1 MTALG
6 LPERIRTRAALRSEG
21 AAPVKAPASGPACA
35 GAAPAPVASEE
46 HTPVESESPA
56 TASGG
61 DDDRSAPLPS
71 GCAAMRG
78 PSRPDENKENIAPV
92 RQVAS
97 ATLAYEAQ
105 QRPWESIAMRTRRRM
120 AETERAPPS
129 APELELPTPLP
140 QTPRKKRKVWT
151 PPASSL
157 SPEVTHTPRME
168 KASTSTSA
176 MPTPPAT
183 PSQAPSPY
191 AHARAC
197 LRDEA
202 LVGRAVERQRIHT
215 FLDESLAPFS
225 DSSGCLYVS
234 GMPGTGKTALV
245 RDVLRSRSERHL
257 YINCVGHAH
266 PGAMVAQLAAALG
279 LDDVAQLAHAPST
292 NAAPLIVVLDEMD
305 HLLHT
310 HDEVLH
316 TLFCLPAQVRQHT
329 STRLAL
335 VGIANSLDLTE
346 RFVPWLR
353 SLGVPPALLHF
364 APLSAEEVCELLTAR
379 LRDAAAMV
387 TPPALQLL
395 SRKLSASTGDVRRAL
410 DTCRQALD
418 LAEQGAHAQVTPTL
432 VLRVLAHMAGHSQ
445 VQRVRALSVHAKL
458 LLLAWVV
465 LQTHAD
471 AGLQSTRGDG
481 GVRLCDLEDM
491 YGHMLQSDGAFAA
504 PLESSEL
511 LDVLERLEVQGL
523 VRVYTDVGGGSAP
536 PAFSR
541 PSRKSGSSPRVSP
554 SGKRTAARQLLST
567 NRRMAPT
574 LERACIVRALTEG
587 ASRDASHTQTVVDAM
602 TRLLRREEDQVARR
616 TAWREAEPAR
626 ERTRRDELGGG
637 RTAVASL

>member
-6 LPERIRTRAALRSEG
+6 LPGRIRTRAAYRREG
-21 AAPVKAPASGPACA
+21 DAPVKAPVSGAACA
-35 GAAPAPVASEE
+35 GAAPAPEAHAGSE
-46 HTPVESESPA
+46 PV
-56 TASGG
+56 TAPGG
-61 DDDRSAPLPS
+61 DEDPGASLPS

-78 PSRPDENKENIAPV
+78 PARPDENKENIAPV
-92 RQVAS
+92 RQVTEAV
-97 ATLAYEAQ
+97 LAHEAQ
-105 QRPWESIAMRTRRRM
+105 QRAWESMAMRTRRRT
-120 AETERAPPS
+120 AASERAPDAD
-129 APELELPTPLP
+129 APEPAPALP

-151 PPASSL
+151 PPASTS
-157 SPEVTHTPRME
+157 STAAHTPE
-168 KASTSTSA
+168 KASPSA
-176 MPTPPAT
+176 VPTPPPT
-183 PSQAPSPY
+183 PPAPSPY
-191 AHARAC
+191 ARARAC

-202 LVGRAVERQRIHT
+202 LVGRAAERQRIEA
-215 FLDESLAPFS
+215 FLDESLARTS
-225 DSSGCLYVS
+225 DASGCLYVS

-245 RDVLRSRSERHL
+245 RDVLRARPERHL

-266 PGAMVAQLAAALG
+266 PGTIVAQLAAALG
-279 LDDVAQLAHAPST
+279 LDDMAQLAHAPPT
-292 NAAPLIVVLDEMD
+292 EAAPLIVVLDEMD

-329 STRLAL
+329 AARLAV

-364 APLSAEEVCELLTAR
+364 APLSADEVCELLETR
-379 LRDAAAMV
+379 LRDAATMV
-387 TPPALQLL
+387 TRPALQLL

-432 VLRVLAHMAGHSQ
+432 VLRVLAQMAGHAQ

-465 LQTHAD
+465 LQVQAD
-471 AGLQSTRGDG
+471 AGLHSTRGDG

-491 YGHMLQSDGAFAA
+491 YAHMLQSDGAFAA

-523 VRVYTDVGGGSAP
+523 ARVYTDVGGGSAP

-541 PSRKSGSSPRVSP
+541 PSRKASSSPRVSP
-554 SGKRTAARQLLST
+554 SGKRTAARQLLAT

-587 ASRDASHTQTVVDAM
+587 AGDGSHPQTVVDAM

-616 TAWREAEPAR
+616 TAWRETEPAR

-637 RTAVASL
+637 RAAVASL

>member
-6 LPERIRTRAALRSEG
+6 LPERIRTRAAHRCDDD
-21 AAPVKAPASGPACA
+21 APVKAPAGPAS
-35 GAAPAPVASEE
+35 APAPEGEPETASERE
-46 HTPVESESPA
+46 PE
-56 TASGG
+56 TASDGNE
-61 DDDRSAPLPS
+61 DRGAPLPS
-71 GCAAMRG
+71 GCAALCG
-78 PSRPDENKENIAPV
+78 PARPDENKENIAPV
-92 RQVAS
+92 RQVSEAV
-97 ATLAYEAQ
+97 LAHEAQ

-120 AETERAPPS
+120 ADAEH
-129 APELELPTPLP
+129 TPGPAALP
-140 QTPRKKRKVWT
+140 QTPRKKRKMWT
-151 PPASSL
+151 PPASS
-157 SPEVTHTPRME
+157 SAAPHTPE
-168 KASTSTSA
+168 EASTSA
-176 MPTPPAT
+176 LPTPPPT
-183 PSQAPSPY
+183 PSAPSPY

-197 LRDEA
+197 LREEA
-202 LVGRAVERQRIHT
+202 LVGRAAERQRIEA
-215 FLDESLAPFS
+215 FLHESLAPS
-225 DSSGCLYVS
+225 PGTSGCLYVS

-245 RDVLRSRSERHL
+245 RDVLRARRERHL

-266 PGAMVAQLAAALG
+266 PGSIVAQLAAALG
-279 LDDVAQLAHAPST
+279 LDDMAQLAHAPPAE
-292 NAAPLIVVLDEMD
+292 AAPLIVVLDEMD

-316 TLFCLPAQVRQHT
+316 TLFCLPAQVRQH
-329 STRLAL
+329 STARLAL

-364 APLSAEEVCELLTAR
+364 APLSAGEVCELLETR
-379 LRDAAAMV
+379 LRDAATMV
-387 TPPALQLL
+387 TRPALQLL
-395 SRKLSASTGDVRRAL
+395 ARKLSASTGDVRRAL

-432 VLRVLAHMAGHSQ
+432 VLRVLAQMAGHAQ

-465 LQTHAD
+465 LQVQVD

-491 YGHMLQSDGAFAA
+491 YAQMLLSDGAFAA

-511 LDVLERLEVQGL
+511 LDVMECLEVQGL
-523 VRVYTDVGGGSAP
+523 VRVYTDVGGGSVP

-541 PSRKSGSSPRVSP
+541 PARKASSPRVSP
-554 SGKRTAARQLLST
+554 SGKRTAARQLLAT

-587 ASRDASHTQTVVDAM
+587 AGDATHTQTVVDAM

-616 TAWREAEPAR
+616 TAWRETEPVR
-626 ERTRRDELGGG
+626 TRTRRDELGGG
-637 RTAVASL
+637 RAAVANL

>member
-6 LPERIRTRAALRSEG
+6 LPERIRTRAAYRSEG
-21 AAPVKAPASGPACA
+21 IAPLKAPCT
-35 GAAPAPVASEE
+35 GAAPAPQEAPPSAPESNGVSEVA
-46 HTPVESESPA
+46 VA
-56 TASGG
+56 AGG
-61 DDDRSAPLPS
+61 DEDRSTSLPS

-78 PSRPDENKENIAPV
+78 PARPDENKENIAPV
-92 RQVAS
+92 RQVSPAI
-97 ATLAYEAQ
+97 LAHEAQ
-105 QRPWESIAMRTRRRM
+105 QRPWESIAMRTRRRRQHVSPVSTQ
-120 AETERAPPS
+120 E
-129 APELELPTPLP
+129 APEEPVQPSLP
-140 QTPRKKRKVWT
+140 QTPRKKRKVCT
-151 PPASSL
+151 PPASS
-157 SPEVTHTPRME
+157 SSSSSEPHTPTATR
-168 KASTSTSA
+168 ASSSGL
-176 MPTPPAT
+176 PTPPAT
-183 PSQAPSPY
+183 PCKLRPY

-202 LVGRAVERQRIHT
+202 LVGRATERARIHT
-215 FLDESLAPFS
+215 FMDESLAA
-225 DSSGCLYVS
+225 DGNTSGCLYVS

-245 RDVLRSRSERHL
+245 RDVLRARPERHL

-266 PGAMVAQLAAALG
+266 PGTILTQLAAALG
-279 LDDVAQLAHAPST
+279 LDDVTQLAHQSLQHPTS
-292 NAAPLIVVLDEMD
+292 LIVVLDEMD

-329 STRLAL
+329 AARIAL

-364 APLSAEEVCELLTAR
+364 APLSAEGVCELLTTR
-379 LRDAAAMV
+379 LRDAADMV
-387 TPPALQLL
+387 TRPALQLL
-395 SRKLSASTGDVRRAL
+395 ARKLSANTGDVRRAL

-418 LAEQGAHAQVTPTL
+418 LAEQGGQPQVTPTH
-432 VLRVLAHMAGHSQ
+432 VLRVVAHMAGHAQ

-465 LQTHAD
+465 LQAQAD
-471 AGLQSTRGDG
+471 VGLQSTRGDG

-491 YGHMLQSDGAFAA
+491 YMHMLQNDGAFVT

-523 VRVYTDVGGGSAP
+523 VRVYADAGGGSAP

-541 PSRKSGSSPRVSP
+541 STRRGSGSPRVSP
-554 SGKRTAARQLLST
+554 SGKRTAARQLLAT

-587 ASRDASHTQTVVDAM
+587 ASADAGDGHTQTVVDAM
-602 TRLLRREEDQVARR
+602 SRLLRHEEDQLARR
-616 TAWREAEPAR
+616 TAWRDAKPER
-626 ERTRRDELGGG
+626 ERVRRDELGGG
-637 RTAVASL
+637 RTAIGW